1 MIPVGEFL
9 PDGSA
14 FEGAGAAEALNV
26 IPAARSYRSLR
37 SLVAS
42 GAPASTSRIQ
52 GGTTLR
58 STDLTVKSFC
68 GDATKLHGFDGS
80 TWSDYSRTSG
90 GAYNTPTQGQWRFA
104 QFGDACLAVNG
115 SDAVQSI
122 VMAAGTNFAAQSG
135 SPPAGSR
142 YVAVV
147 RDVVVLGRD
156 GSNSNRVSWS
166 DVENLDW
173 TAGAADIQDMPDGG
187 QIMGLFGGD
196 NLVVLQERCIRLGIR
211 TDYPLT
217 FTFDKIAQDK
227 GCLAEWASA
236 QHENLLFFLAHDGF
250 HLLVSGQQ
258 LTPIGAEKVDRF
270 FFEHPEHGVDLN
282 NLHRVTG
289 AVDPVNKLYMV
300 SYPSVG
306 GGTSHPDKALIY
318 HWQLGRWSRA
328 EFGCD
333 LLLSAMVQSSW
344 NLDNIDTLIGN
355 LDATSLSLDDPAFTG
370 SGRLFLAAFTSGHE
384 LGFFNG
390 GSLAATVETGEAQL
404 TPGRRSLV
412 TGIRPLVDGGN
423 AAASVAL
430 GSRNRPGEA
439 VAYGPAMTMN
449 GNGLVPLRHDARF
462 HRARILLEAGADY
475 SHILGIEPEFQASG
489 RR

>member
-1 MIPVGEFL
+1 MIPVGEFT
-9 PDGSA
+9 PDQSAFGNPGASEAKNVVPAAQSYRPFKTLMASGSA
-14 FEGAGAAEALNV
+14 
-26 IPAARSYRSLR
+26 
-37 SLVAS
+37 AS
-42 GAPASTSRIQ
+42 SARIQ
-52 GGTTLR
+52 GGVTLR
-58 STDLTVKSFC
+58 STDLSVKSYC
-68 GDATKLHGFDGS
+68 GDATKLYGFDGS
-80 TWSDYSRTSG
+80 AWSDFSRTSG
-90 GAYNTPTQGQWRFA
+90 GAYACPAQGMWRFA

-122 VMAAGTNFAAQSG
+122 AMGAGTNFAAQSG
-135 SPPAGSR
+135 SLPAGSR
-142 YVAVV
+142 YVCIV
-147 RDVVVLGRD
+147 RDVAVLGRD

-173 TAGAADIQDMPDGG
+173 TTGAADIQDMPDGG
-187 QIMGLFGGD
+187 QIMGIFGGD

-250 HLLVSGQQ
+250 YLLVGGQQ
-258 LTPIGAEKVDRF
+258 LQPIGAEKVDRF

-282 NLHRVTG
+282 SLHRVTG
-289 AVDPVNKLYMV
+289 AVDPVNKLYLV

-306 GGTSHPDKALIY
+306 GGTGNPDKALIY
-318 HWQLGRWSRA
+318 NWQLGRWSRA

-333 LLLSAMVQSSW
+333 MLLSAMVQSSW

-370 SGRLFLAAFTSGHE
+370 SGRLFLAAFTPAHE

-390 GSLAATVETGEAQL
+390 ATLAATADTGETQL

-412 TGIRPLVDGGN
+412 TGVRPLVDG
-423 AAASVAL
+423 AAASEAL
-430 GSRNRPGEA
+430 GIRNRLSDSVSFGTA
-439 VAYGPAMTMN
+439 VAMN
-449 GNGLVPLRHDARF
+449 GNGLCPARQDARF
-462 HRARILLEAGADY
+462 HRARIAIDAGEDY
-475 SHILGIEPEFQASG
+475 SHILGVEPAFRASG
-489 RR
+489 TR

>member
-9 PDGSA
+9 PDSSA
-14 FEGAGAAEALNV
+14 FGNPGATEAKNV
-26 IPAARSYRSLR
+26 IPAANSYRPLKT
-37 SLVAS
+37 LVAS
-42 GAPASTSRIQ
+42 GSAASSARIQ
-52 GGTTLR
+52 GGVTFR
-58 STDLTVKSFC
+58 STDLTIKSFA
-68 GDATKLHGFDGS
+68 GDATKLYGFDG
-80 TWSDYSRTSG
+80 TAWSDDSRTSG
-90 GAYNTPTQGQWRFA
+90 GAYNTPTQGMWRFA
-104 QFGDACLAVNG
+104 QFGDSCLAVNG

-122 VMAAGTNFAAQSG
+122 AMGAGTNFAAQPG
-135 SPPAGSR
+135 SPPAGAR
-142 YVAVV
+142 YLAVV

-173 TAGAADIQDMPDGG
+173 TTGAADIQDMPDGG
-187 QIMGLFGGD
+187 QIMGIFGGD

-227 GCLAEWASA
+227 GCLAEWASV

-250 HLLVSGQQ
+250 YLLAGGQQ
-258 LTPIGAEKVDRF
+258 LQPIGAEKVDRF

-289 AVDPVNKLYMV
+289 AVDPVNKLYLV

-306 GGTSHPDKALIY
+306 GGTGNPDKALIY

-328 EFGCD
+328 EFDCD
-333 LLLSAMVQSSW
+333 MLLSAMVQSSW

-355 LDATSLSLDDPAFTG
+355 LDATTLSLDDPAFTG
-370 SGRLFLAAFTSGHE
+370 SGRLFLAAFTPGHE

-390 GSLAATVETGEAQL
+390 AALAATVDTGEMQI

-412 TGIRPLVDGGN
+412 TGVRPLVDGAG
-423 AAASVAL
+423 ASIAL
-430 GSRNRPGEA
+430 GTRNRLSDA
-439 VAYGPAMTMN
+439 VAWGPTAAMN
-449 GNGLVPLRHDARF
+449 DNGLCPARKDARF
-462 HRARILLEAGADY
+462 HRARIAIAAGEGWSHLLGV
-475 SHILGIEPEFQASG
+475 EPESKASG
-489 RR
+489 MR